1 MYKAVIKLTVGKK
14 TYHPGETI
22 TGKLKQMDETFLLRE
37 GYIEK
42 VEEAPAGKT
51 KTAKNVPDA
60 KE

>member
-22 TGKLKQMDETFLLRE
+22 NSKLKQMDEAFLLRE

-42 VEEAPAGKT
+42 VEDAPPAKT
-51 KTAKNVPDA
+51 KTVKSVPEA